1 MADPAVVLDQ
11 NILPVQAL
19 FNVDN
24 TFNTFIGQG
33 QPFVVS
39 GTNTLGIQ
47 DVTALNATLYPTLSP
62 VSTGAVTVLDVT
74 STKLSFNPYSG
85 TLTSTNFAGTL
96 SGTATYANN
105 LNNGVAGNIP
115 YQSGTNAT
123 SFIGNGSSGQV
134 LTSAGSGTPYWSN
147 PAASVAIS
155 DDTTTATTRYPLFAA
170 VTTGNASTEYVSS
183 TKLQYVPSTGVLTA
197 TGFAGSGASLTS
209 LTAGNLSGTIPS
221 AVLGNSTVYIGT
233 TAVAL
238 NRASGSISLTG
249 TNIDGSAGSA
259 STATT
264 ASTATNVTVTDNT
277 SSSATWYPTFLSTTT
292 GNLPIT
298 VSSTKLQYVPSTGVL
313 TATGFSGS
321 GASLTGTA
329 ASLTAGK
336 VQYALTAGTNITF
349 SSGTTYDG
357 SAAITI
363 NATGGGGGGMVYPG
377 AGIPNSTGSAWGTS
391 YGTSGANSVTL
402 RDANQ
407 NISANAFFAGFT
419 SVAASGSTITLT
431 VASTP
436 VYLVTGSGGQV
447 IQLPNATTLSNGTIF
462 SFNNNQSSGAI
473 TVNNNSGTLI
483 ASIPSGAYVTVV
495 LLSNTTAAGSWDRHD
510 QTPANVSWSTN
521 TFDYPGSITSATW
534 NGATIALNRGGTGQT
549 TAQAAMNSFAGAVT
563 SGSYLR
569 GNGTNVVMSTIQV
582 TDVPTL
588 NQNTTGTASNITA
601 SSNSTLTTLSS
612 LSLPGSQVSG
622 NISGNAANVTDTVAI
637 ANGGTGQTTQAA
649 ALTALSG
656 TQSSGKYLRSDGTN
670 TALASIVASDVPT
683 LNQSTTGSAATLTTP
698 RAIYGN
704 NFDGSAALT
713 QIIASTYGGTGNGFT
728 KFSGATTAEKTYTL
742 PDATTTILTTNSA
755 VTIGQG
761 GTGQS
766 GKTAAFDALSP
777 TTTKGDLIVNNGT
790 NNIRIPVGADTYV
803 LTADSTQASGL
814 AWAAGGSGGGLTQAQ
829 ALKLVSLRL

>member
-39 GTNTLGIQ
+39 GTSTLGIQ
-47 DVTALNATLYPTLSP
+47 DVTTLNATLYPTLSP

-123 SFIGNGSSGQV
+123 GFIGNGSSGQV

-259 STATT
+259 STAST

-349 SSGTTYDG
+349 STGTTYDG

-363 NATGGGGGGMVYPG
+363 NATSGGGG
-377 AGIPNSTGSAWGTS
+377 SGT
-391 YGTSGANSVTL
+391 V
-402 RDANQ
+402 
-407 NISANAFFAGFT
+407 T
-419 SVAASGSTITLT
+419 SVAAT
-431 VASTP
+431 VPSF
-436 VYLVTGSGGQV
+436 LSVTGSP
-447 IQLPNATTLSNGTIF
+447 ITT
-462 SFNNNQSSGAI
+462 
-473 TVNNNSGTLI
+473 SGTLAI
-483 ASIPSGAYVTVV
+483 SYSGTALPVANGGSGA
-495 LLSNTTAAGSWDRHD
+495 
-510 QTPANVSWSTN
+510 
-521 TFDYPGSITSATW
+521 
-534 NGATIALNRGGTGQT
+534 T
-549 TAQAAMNSFAGAVT
+549 TAQSAMNTFAGAVT

-569 GNGTNVVMSTIQV
+569 GNGTNVVMSTIQAA
-582 TDVPTL
+582 DVPTL
-588 NQNTTGTASNITA
+588 NQNTTGQA
-601 SSNSTLTTLSS
+601 
-612 LSLPGSQVSG
+612 GKV
-622 NISGNAANVTDTVAI
+622 AN
-637 ANGGTGQTTQAA
+637 
-649 ALTALSG
+649 ALTA
-656 TQSSGKYLRSDGTN
+656 GTN
-670 TALASIVASDVPT
+670 ITF
-683 LNQSTTGSAATLTTP
+683 STGTT
-698 RAIYGN
+698 Y
-704 NFDGSAALT
+704 DGSTAIT
-713 QIIASTYGGTGNGFT
+713 IN
-728 KFSGATTAEKTYTL
+728 AT
-742 PDATTTILTTNSA
+742 
-755 VTIGQG
+755 
-761 GTGQS
+761 
-766 GKTAAFDALSP
+766 
-777 TTTKGDLIVNNGT
+777 
-790 NNIRIPVGADTYV
+790 
-803 LTADSTQASGL
+803 
-814 AWAAGGSGGGLTQAQ
+814 GGGGAGN
-829 ALKLVSLRL
+829 AYGWFISR

>member
-123 SFIGNGSSGQV
+123 GFIGNGSSGQV

-197 TGFAGSGASLTS
+197 TGFSGSGASLTS

-238 NRASGSISLTG
+238 NRSSASISLTG

-264 ASTATNVTVTDNT
+264 ATNATNVAVTDNT
-277 SSSATWYPTFLSTTT
+277 SSTATWYPSILSNST

-298 VSSTKLQYVPSTGVL
+298 VSSTKLQFQPSSGVL
-313 TATGFSGS
+313 TATEFSGS

-329 ASLTAGK
+329 TSLTAGK

-357 SAAITI
+357 STAITI
-363 NATGGGGGGMVYPG
+363 NATGGGG
-377 AGIPNSTGSAWGTS
+377 
-391 YGTSGANSVTL
+391 
-402 RDANQ
+402 
-407 NISANAFFAGFT
+407 
-419 SVAASGSTITLT
+419 
-431 VASTP
+431 
-436 VYLVTGSGGQV
+436 
-447 IQLPNATTLSNGTIF
+447 
-462 SFNNNQSSGAI
+462 SSGA
-473 TVNNNSGTLI
+473 
-483 ASIPSGAYVTVV
+483 
-495 LLSNTTAAGSWDRHD
+495 
-510 QTPANVSWSTN
+510 
-521 TFDYPGSITSATW
+521 
-534 NGATIALNRGGTGQT
+534 
-549 TAQAAMNSFAGAVT
+549 
-563 SGSYLR
+563 
-569 GNGTNVVMSTIQV
+569 
-582 TDVPTL
+582 
-588 NQNTTGTASNITA
+588 
-601 SSNSTLTTLSS
+601 
-612 LSLPGSQVSG
+612 
-622 NISGNAANVTDTVAI
+622 GNA
-637 ANGGTGQTTQAA
+637 
-649 ALTALSG
+649 
-656 TQSSGKYLRSDGTN
+656 
-670 TALASIVASDVPT
+670 
-683 LNQSTTGSAATLTTP
+683 
-698 RAIYGN
+698 YGW
-704 NFDGSAALT
+704 FIS
-713 QIIASTYGGTGNGFT
+713 
-728 KFSGATTAEKTYTL
+728 
-742 PDATTTILTTNSA
+742 
-755 VTIGQG
+755 
-761 GTGQS
+761 
-766 GKTAAFDALSP
+766 
-777 TTTKGDLIVNNGT
+777 
-790 NNIRIPVGADTYV
+790 R
-803 LTADSTQASGL
+803 
-814 AWAAGGSGGGLTQAQ
+814 
-829 ALKLVSLRL
+829 

>member
-39 GTNTLGIQ
+39 GTNNLGIQ
-47 DVTALNATLYPTLSP
+47 DVTTLNATLYPTLSA
-62 VSTGAVTVLDVT
+62 VSSGNVTVLDVT

-85 TLTSTNFAGTL
+85 TLTATNFAGTL
-96 SGTATYANN
+96 SGTSTYASN
-105 LNNGVAGNIP
+105 LNSGVAGNIP

-123 SFIGNGSSGQV
+123 GFIGNGSSGQV

-183 TKLQYVPSTGVLTA
+183 TKLQYVPATGVLTA

-298 VSSTKLQYVPSTGVL
+298 VSSTKLQYVPSSGIL

-357 SAAITI
+357 SVAITI
-363 NATGGGGGGMVYPG
+363 NSTGGGGG
-377 AGIPNSTGSAWGTS
+377 
-391 YGTSGANSVTL
+391 
-402 RDANQ
+402 
-407 NISANAFFAGFT
+407 
-419 SVAASGSTITLT
+419 
-431 VASTP
+431 
-436 VYLVTGSGGQV
+436 
-447 IQLPNATTLSNGTIF
+447 
-462 SFNNNQSSGAI
+462 SSGA
-473 TVNNNSGTLI
+473 
-483 ASIPSGAYVTVV
+483 
-495 LLSNTTAAGSWDRHD
+495 
-510 QTPANVSWSTN
+510 
-521 TFDYPGSITSATW
+521 
-534 NGATIALNRGGTGQT
+534 
-549 TAQAAMNSFAGAVT
+549 
-563 SGSYLR
+563 
-569 GNGTNVVMSTIQV
+569 
-582 TDVPTL
+582 
-588 NQNTTGTASNITA
+588 
-601 SSNSTLTTLSS
+601 
-612 LSLPGSQVSG
+612 
-622 NISGNAANVTDTVAI
+622 GNAYGWFI
-637 ANGGTGQTTQAA
+637 
-649 ALTALSG
+649 
-656 TQSSGKYLRSDGTN
+656 
-670 TALASIVASDVPT
+670 
-683 LNQSTTGSAATLTTP
+683 ST
-698 RAIYGN
+698 
-704 NFDGSAALT
+704 
-713 QIIASTYGGTGNGFT
+713 
-728 KFSGATTAEKTYTL
+728 
-742 PDATTTILTTNSA
+742 
-755 VTIGQG
+755 
-761 GTGQS
+761 
-766 GKTAAFDALSP
+766 
-777 TTTKGDLIVNNGT
+777 
-790 NNIRIPVGADTYV
+790 
-803 LTADSTQASGL
+803 
-814 AWAAGGSGGGLTQAQ
+814 
-829 ALKLVSLRL
+829 

>member
-39 GTNTLGIQ
+39 GTSTLGIQ
-47 DVTALNATLYPTLSP
+47 DVTTLNATLYPTLSP

-85 TLTSTNFAGTL
+85 TLTATNFSGTL

-105 LNNGVAGNIP
+105 LNNGVSGNIP

-197 TGFAGSGASLTS
+197 TGFSGSGASLTS

-238 NRASGSISLTG
+238 NRSSASISLTG

-264 ASTATNVTVTDNT
+264 ATNATNVAVTDNT
-277 SSSATWYPTFLSTTT
+277 SSTATWYPSILSNST

-298 VSSTKLQYVPSTGVL
+298 VSSTKLQFQPSSGVL

-329 ASLTAGK
+329 TSLTAGK

-363 NATGGGGGGMVYPG
+363 NASGGGGMVYPG

-419 SVAASGSTITLT
+419 SVAASGTLITLT
-431 VASTP
+431 AASTP
-436 VYLVTGSGGQV
+436 VYYITGSGGQV
-447 IQLPNATTLSNGTIF
+447 IQLPNATTLPKGPIF

-473 TVNNNSGTLI
+473 TVNNNSGSLI
-483 ASIPSGAYVTVV
+483 VSVPSGGFTVV
-495 LLSNTTAAGSWDRHD
+495 ILVDNSTAAGTWDRHD
-510 QTPANVSWSTN
+510 LTPANVSWSTN
-521 TFDYPGSITSATW
+521 TFDYSGSITSATW
-534 NGATIALNRGGTGQT
+534 NGTTVALNRGGTGQT

-588 NQNTTGTASNITA
+588 NQNTTG
-601 SSNSTLTTLSS
+601 
-612 LSLPGSQVSG
+612 
-622 NISGNAANVTDTVAI
+622 
-637 ANGGTGQTTQAA
+637 
-649 ALTALSG
+649 
-656 TQSSGKYLRSDGTN
+656 
-670 TALASIVASDVPT
+670 
-683 LNQSTTGSAATLTTP
+683 SAATLTTA

-728 KFSGATTAEKTYTL
+728 KFSGATTTEKTYTL
-742 PDATTTILTTNSA
+742 PDATTTILTTNAA
-755 VTIGQG
+755 VTIAQG
-761 GTGQS
+761 GTGS
-766 GKTAAFDALSP
+766 TTLAGASIATYTGTETLTNKRIDPRVTSAASASSLTPSIATADIYAYTALAAGLTINAPTGTPVDGDKLIFRLLDNGTARSLTWDATYTVIGVTLP
-777 TTTKGDLIVNNGT
+777 TTTTASKT
-790 NNIRIPVGADTYV
+790 TYV
-803 LTADSTQASGL
+803 GCIYNANNTRWDVIAVGTQA
-814 AWAAGGSGGGLTQAQ
+814 
-829 ALKLVSLRL
+829 